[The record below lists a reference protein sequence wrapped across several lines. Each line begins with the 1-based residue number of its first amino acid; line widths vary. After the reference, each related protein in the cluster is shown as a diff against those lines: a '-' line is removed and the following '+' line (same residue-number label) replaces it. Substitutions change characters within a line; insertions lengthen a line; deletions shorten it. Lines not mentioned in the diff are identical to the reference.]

1 MLLYGCNLLQFFV
14 IKKFVTLAEKKSHQS
29 HHWMIFGP
37 CNFARPTVGAHPA
50 TKPIQLSQP
59 MGRTQPAN
67 PTRRPFARV
76 RTDPPLSLS
85 HSIFGGGGGRWRV
98 SGMAVWRAVGARAV
112 LRRLGA
118 AAETAGRCDGG
129 VLPTI
134 CSSSGNATSGLG
146 KRVIPPSFDPLT
158 PHAVLYSYASS
169 VRSEASK
176 T

>member
-1 MLLYGCNLLQFFV
+1 MKIRLQIFLLFV
-14 IKKFVTLAEKKSHQS
+14 LYRELRAWTSPHSICGDCKPQILYRGHARYPH
-29 HHWMIFGP
+29 HHWETFGP
-37 CNFARPTVGAHPA
+37 CNFAQPTA
-50 TKPIQLSQP
+50 
-59 MGRTQPAN
+59 GRTQPEN

-129 VLPTI
+129 VLLAI

-146 KRVIPPSFDPLT
+146 EIL
-158 PHAVLYSYASS
+158 
-169 VRSEASK
+169 
-176 T
+176 